1 KRSLQEVGYRVHDVS
16 KIYSE
21 LANAYA
27 ALDPF
32 GDYEKKCF
40 LRWAVIS
47 TCFPGEQIIHYDGD
61 VVFNEDPDVISRLL
75 RGKTFVMQG
84 CPALTAISDQNW
96 FEQYQKQLNLFADD
110 VRGYSELAWTERKGW
125 ETSEREKWA
134 GQRFRRII
142 SSDQD
147 LLSHLIHTDRIVQH
161 RPSEILNE
169 LKSHIVFENPLYLHA
184 YENNLHR
191 AKYERISGVD
201 HID

>member
-1 KRSLQEVGYRVHDVS
+1 MRNVICCWCNKNADAFENHVPLYFSGKRNQKLGSKTTIDTLFLSGHELLSENYKRSLQEVGYRVHDVS

-61 VVFNEDPDVISRLL
+61 VVFNEDPDVIPRLL

-84 CPALTAISDQNW
+84 CAA
-96 FEQYQKQLNLFADD
+96 
-110 VRGYSELAWTERKGW
+110 
-125 ETSEREKWA
+125 
-134 GQRFRRII
+134 
-142 SSDQD
+142 
-147 LLSHLIHTDRIVQH
+147 
-161 RPSEILNE
+161 
-169 LKSHIVFENPLYLHA
+169 
-184 YENNLHR
+184 
-191 AKYERISGVD
+191 
-201 HID
+201 

>member
-1 KRSLQEVGYRVHDVS
+1 
-16 KIYSE
+16 
-21 LANAYA
+21 
-27 ALDPF
+27 
-32 GDYEKKCF
+32 
-40 LRWAVIS
+40 
-47 TCFPGEQIIHYDGD
+47 
-61 VVFNEDPDVISRLL
+61 
-75 RGKTFVMQG
+75 G

-201 HID
+201 HIDGRRVLIWHMQSDFKNYLARFIFRKKYLTKSPKRLPIE